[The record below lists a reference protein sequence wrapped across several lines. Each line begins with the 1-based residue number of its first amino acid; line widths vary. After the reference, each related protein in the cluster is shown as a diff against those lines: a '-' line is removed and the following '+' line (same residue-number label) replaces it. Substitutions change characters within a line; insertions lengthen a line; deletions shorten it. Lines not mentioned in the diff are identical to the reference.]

1 MFKKIVLGL
10 AIVLAGLL
18 VGEAQITVPHTFT
31 TSVPV
36 SQLDNNFSTLGTGA
50 LNRSG
55 GTITGNISVDPGVTI
70 DGIDVGGSL
79 GTSGDLDVDSLN
91 LRNTGATALNVEGGI
106 TAGSGSVGIV
116 DTTGKIPAISS
127 TYFASL
133 SGANLTGILST
144 GLTTS
149 NNNVTFSAGNFTADA
164 PMTWT
169 VASGD
174 VNHNVY
180 KDVGTMMFWSFAVFT
195 TDTSASAS
203 TRLRVTLPASRTV
216 AVTTNGVCSGS
227 FSATALNP
235 VWIAEAGNTYVTIFR
250 DDLATNWPTSSTSLS
265 VRCGMNIFF

>member
-1 MFKKIVLGL
+1 MFKRVVLGIAL
-10 AIVLAGLL
+10 ILAGLI
-18 VGEAQITVPHTFT
+18 VGEAQITVPHTFIA
-31 TSVPV
+31 SVPV
-36 SQLDNNFSTLGTGA
+36 SQLNTNLSTLGTGA

-55 GTITGNISVDPGVTI
+55 GTITGNITVDPGVTL
-70 DGIDVGGSL
+70 DGVDVGASL

-91 LRNTGATALNVEGGI
+91 LRNTGASALNVAGGI
-106 TAGSGSVGIV
+106 NAGSGNVGIV

-133 SGANLTGILST
+133 NGANLTGILST
-144 GLTTS
+144 GLTTT

-180 KDVGTMMFWSFAVFT
+180 KDVGTMMFWSVAVFT

-203 TRLRVTLPASRTV
+203 TRLKITLPASRTV

-227 FSATALNP
+227 FSATAINP
-235 VWIAEAGNTYVTIFR
+235 LWLAEAGNTYVTIFR
-250 DDLATNWPTSSTSLS
+250 DDLATLWPTSSTSLS